1 MNETKK
7 LSGPAKDRFF
17 KRFFTEAGG
26 LDEPTADR
34 LTECSKQVFSSV
46 RVRKNAEALNAD
58 STATATKPAPAPKK
72 QAAEARDTSRK
83 QHEPTSR
90 SPKTKAPDPVAVEP
104 AKPDISLAE
113 QLQASPPETTED
125 ADPFV
130 FGLVPVYKR
139 EGAEGLL
146 VKLAEIRSVA
156 HLRAMAKAQQIVLA
170 RELRT
175 GDIDVVTLRAAILEA
190 VEKRVADRRAV

>member
-46 RVRKNAEALNAD
+46 RVRKNVEALNTD
-58 STATATKPAPAPKK
+58 STATAPKK
-72 QAAEARDTSRK
+72 PSTDTQGTSGKQSEPASRSRK
-83 QHEPTSR
+83 T
-90 SPKTKAPDPVAVEP
+90 KTPQPVASEP
-104 AKPDISLAE
+104 AVTEPVKTEVSLAE
-113 QLQASPPETTED
+113 QLQAPPPETTGE

>member
-46 RVRKNAEALNAD
+46 RVRKNADSLNSDIPAASSHTTAD
-58 STATATKPAPAPKK
+58 AGPTADAISSKAKPEEVGSYVPETP
-72 QAAEARDTSRK
+72 
-83 QHEPTSR
+83 
-90 SPKTKAPDPVAVEP
+90 SPEPVA
-104 AKPDISLAE
+104 AKPSKPEVSLAE
-113 QLQASPPETTED
+113 QLQTPPPETGKE
-125 ADPFV
+125 ADPFI